1 MEKPSSESLYGRLK
15 NRKRN
20 EIVGIS
26 SRETDHQ
33 RYHQQSEENCF
44 LNLYVSLYS
53 KLPIS

>member
-33 RYHQQSEENCF
+33 RYHRQSEENCF